1 MAGSLL
7 QRQLWTKPAA
17 IRRMRR
23 LDADGRVLVTEGE
36 VVQPEDVILRGER
49 VPAPLL
55 VPAARILKLSDPSLD
70 RYLTKR
76 QGEAVRQG
84 EVIAKTSGLLGLGTR
99 ACQSPAAGTLE
110 LGPSGSGEV
119 LIALPA
125 QDVEVRAH
133 YPGVV
138 VSVLAPRAVV
148 VEFAAVG
155 VQGIVGAGGE
165 SGGTLRVLSGPY
177 AAISAN
183 RISNAFVGSVLVGG
197 SADLAALRRA
207 AVAGVAGMVVG
218 SVSGAAF
225 EAFVAERHPMPLVV
239 TDGFGAGGMARRCFD
254 VLQQH
259 ESREARVRGAEGGDG
274 AEPPEVFVP
283 IDDPAAPRTRPPVLE
298 LGALVRIVAGA
309 EAFAVA
315 QVSAVGAA
323 PAQLPSGLVS
333 RWIEVQLDDGRQVR
347 VPVENVELLG

>member
-7 QRQLWTKPAA
+7 QRQLWAKPAA

-23 LDADGRVLVTEGE
+23 MNADGRVLVTEGE

-55 VPAARILKLSDPSLD
+55 VPVARILKLSEPSLD

-84 EVIAKTSGLLGLGTR
+84 EVIAQTSGFLGLGTR
-99 ACQSPAAGTLE
+99 ACQSPVAGTLE

-119 LIALPA
+119 LIAPPA

-138 VSVLAPRAVV
+138 VSIVPPHAVV
-148 VEFAAVG
+148 IEFAAVG
-155 VQGIVGAGGE
+155 VQGVVGAGGE
-165 SGGTLRVLSGPY
+165 GGGTLRVLSGPH

-197 SADLAALRRA
+197 LADLAALRRA
-207 AVAGVAGMVVG
+207 AMAGVAGMVVG

-239 TDGFGAGGMARRCFD
+239 TDGFGAGGMAQRCFD

-259 ESREARVRGAEGGDG
+259 ESREARICGVEGASG
-274 AEPPEVFVP
+274 EPPEVFVP

-309 EAFAVA
+309 EAFSVA
-315 QVSAVGAA
+315 QVSAIGAA
-323 PAQLPSGLVS
+323 PALLPSGLVS
-333 RWIEVQLDDGRQVR
+333 RWIEVRLDDGRQVR